1 MRTPLGVLAKVRPAE
16 QGLDLAPLAL
26 AGLALALVWTLVAHF
41 ALTAGTAVAF
51 DERVVAFARRTQVPR
66 NAEPDLARTA
76 AAVTLISARGTGIY
90 VVAGR
95 VIDRAGLRK
104 ELSRVAATGGR
115 DRPVLVKADAA
126 LTMQAFVELCALVR
140 EAGFPGVLIATEEPR
155 GER

>member
-51 DERVVAFARRTQVPR
+51 DERVVAFARRPQAPR

-76 AAVTLISARGTGIY
+76 AAVTLVSARGTGIY

-95 VIDRAGLRK
+95 VIDRGGLRE
-104 ELSRVAATGGR
+104 ELRVVAAAGGR
-115 DRPVLVKADAA
+115 DRPVLIKADGA